1 MNQDT
6 ADFYSN
12 GASEV
17 IVGKALKKYN
27 IPRNKVTILSKV
39 YFPITEGESIRVA
52 PINDGA
58 IVNQMGL
65 SRKHIFDAVD
75 GCLRRLDM
83 DYIGKCSVVPG
94 VLCVGVASDNCQV
107 VGSRMLAGCL
117 GSSPLLSLSLSLS
130 LVMVMVM
137 AMVLCVLC
145 AQMLPIRLRPMAFQK
160 QKAVHAT
167 RVYSKWISG
176 VPPRRPMR

>member
-27 IPRNKVTILSKV
+27 ISRNKVTILSKV
-39 YFPITEGESIRVA
+39 YFPITEGEGIRVA

-107 VGSRMLAGCL
+107 VGSRMLAGSL
-117 GSSPLLSLSLSLS
+117 GSPPLLSLSPL

-137 AMVLCVLC
+137 VLCVLYP
-145 AQMLPIRLRPMAFQK
+145 QMLPIRLRPMAFQK
-160 QKAVHAT
+160 QKAVQAT

>member
-39 YFPITEGESIRVA
+39 YFPITEGEGVRVA

-75 GCLRRLDM
+75 GCLRRLDT
-83 DYIGKCSVVPG
+83 DYIGTCSVIPG
-94 VLCVGVASDNCQV
+94 VLYVGVASDNCQV
-107 VGSRMLAGCL
+107 VGSRILAGSL
-117 GSSPLLSLSLSLS
+117 RSSPLLSLSLLLS
-130 LVMVMVM
+130 LVMV
-137 AMVLCVLC
+137 LCVLYP
-145 AQMLPIRLRPMAFQK
+145 QMLPIRLRPMAFQK
-160 QKAVHAT
+160 QKAVQAT